1 MARLLP
7 TLLLLGLTVY
17 ALIDCLQTPPA
28 AIRNLPKAGWLVVIV
43 FVVAVG
49 PVAWLFVGRPRDEAT
64 GQPAARPRPRPT
76 SPGRPV
82 APDDDPDFLR
92 SLDRARSHERDA
104 QLERWEEE
112 LRRRDDPG
120 DPDDDAPR

>member
-1 MARLLP
+1 MSRLLP

-17 ALIDCLQTPPA
+17 ALIDCLQTPAA
-28 AIRNLPKAGWLVVIV
+28 AIRNLPKSGWVVVIV

-64 GQPAARPRPRPT
+64 GTPAARPQPRPT
-76 SPGRPV
+76 APGRPV

-92 SLDRARSHERDA
+92 SLDRARSRERDA

-112 LRRRDDPG
+112 LRRRDEPG
-120 DPDDDAPR
+120 DAEDDPPR

>member
-28 AIRNLPKAGWLVVIV
+28 AVRSLPKAGWLVVIV

-49 PVAWLFVGRPRDEAT
+49 PVAWLLVGRPRDEAAGT
-64 GQPAARPRPRPT
+64 PAVRPGPRPT
-76 SPGRPV
+76 APGRPV
-82 APDDDPDFLR
+82 APDDDPEFLR
-92 SLDRARSHERDA
+92 SLDRSRSRERDA
-104 QLERWEEE
+104 ELDRWEEE
-112 LRRRDDPG
+112 LRRRDEADG
-120 DPDDDAPR
+120 SDDDHSR